1 MIDFEIYN
9 PVHIHFGKDV
19 LKKLPE
25 TILEYTKKVL
35 LIYGKGSV
43 VKNGYYQIVI
53 DILNQAGI
61 ELVEYSGI
69 RPNPVVSDVE
79 AAVQKGIEE
88 DVGLVLALGGGS
100 VIDSAKIIALCIPD
114 NLDPWSVVKG
124 KVPATNA
131 LPIITVL
138 TLAATGT
145 EMNHFAVVQ
154 NEKTQEKLGF
164 RNANMFPAHSF
175 INPEFSYSVPLNY
188 TAYGVVDL
196 IAHSFENYFGVG
208 ESPLSERFVAAVV
221 RESMEFGPL
230 VLKEPKNYFYRA
242 NIQLQSTYALNGTT
256 MVGKSGGDWG
266 VHAVG
271 HTLSILFD
279 TPHGASLSIAYPA
292 WLKIMKDKI
301 PEKIS
306 QLGKLIFDTEDIDE
320 FIEKLE
326 NFFNSLGAPVI
337 LQEAGIQIESREHI
351 IALMKKNKITGYKYH
366 IEDYE
371 LITDY
376 MYGKQNQS

>member
-1 MIDFEIYN
+1 MIDFDIYN

-25 TILEYTKKVL
+25 TILEHTKKVM

-53 DILNQAGI
+53 DILSQAGI
-61 ELVEYSGI
+61 EVVEYSGI

-79 AAVQKGIEE
+79 AAIEKGIKE

-124 KVPATNA
+124 KVPATNT

-221 RESMEFGPL
+221 KESMEFGPR

-242 NIQLQSTYALNGTT
+242 NIQLQSTFALNGTT

-292 WLKIMKDKI
+292 WLKIMKEKI

-306 QLGKLIFDTEDIDE
+306 KLGKLIFDTEDIDE

-326 NFFNSLGAPVI
+326 SFFNSLGAPVT
-337 LQEAGIQIESREHI
+337 LQEAGVQIESREHI

-376 MYGKQNQS
+376 MYGKQNQF